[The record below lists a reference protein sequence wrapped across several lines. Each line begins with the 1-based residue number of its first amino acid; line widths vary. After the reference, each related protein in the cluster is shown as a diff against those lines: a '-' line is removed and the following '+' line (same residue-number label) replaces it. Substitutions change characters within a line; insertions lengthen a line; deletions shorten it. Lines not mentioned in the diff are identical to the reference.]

1 MVNLVNALINQRAES
16 RKRSTNQWIRDLT
29 QRGLRP
35 IIALLLAALAL
46 IALALLRGTE
56 PTGTEFLIG
65 P

>member
-1 MVNLVNALINQRAES
+1 MVNLVNALTNQRAKS

>member
-1 MVNLVNALINQRAES
+1 MVNLVNALTNQRAKS
-16 RKRSTNQWIRDLT
+16 RKRSTSQWIRDLT